1 MNPTIEQSN
10 RLIIQQFKSFL
21 EQIGYKKGTQT
32 MLPICLNEFL
42 EFTTKSLK
50 TINKS
55 DILAYYE
62 HIKNR
67 PNKRKPGALSESM
80 VNHHVFSLKVF
91 FSFQM
96 EIGKI
101 TLNPMD
107 NLSFP
112 RPKSKAREILTP
124 KEITALFEACE
135 THKEKAVLSIFYGLG
150 LRRSEAENLMLVDV
164 NFKSSLLVVRQGKGK
179 KRRVIPM
186 NKAISKNLKSYVLKE
201 RKATSDTKTFFTSR
215 IGLQLSGNALNRIL
229 KQLLERAGIEKEISL
244 HCLRH
249 SIATHL
255 LENGLSV
262 EYVRDFL
269 GHQHLEST
277 QIYTRVKNKQLW
289 ELRAHIHED
298 L

>member
-1 MNPTIEQSN
+1 MCKPQKKSTMKTKTIEDF
-10 RLIIQQFKSFL
+10 RAYLM
-21 EQIGYKKGTQT
+21 QIGYKKGTQT

-42 EFTTKSLK
+42 NFV
-50 TINKS
+50 NKS
-55 DILAYYE
+55 VSSIDKTDILSYYE
-62 HIKNR
+62 YIKNR
-67 PNKRKPGALSESM
+67 PNKRRPGALSESM
-80 VNHHVFSLKVF
+80 VNHHVFSLKIF

-101 TLNPMD
+101 TVNPMD
-107 NLSFP
+107 SLTFP

-124 KEITALFEACE
+124 EEITHLFDNCE
-135 THKEKAVLSIFYGLG
+135 THREKAVLSIFYGLG
-150 LRRSEAENLMLVDV
+150 LRRSEGENLLLEDV
-164 NFKSSLLVVRQGKGK
+164 NFKTSLLVVREGKGK

-186 NKAISKNLKSYVLKE
+186 NKAISESLKNYVLKE

-215 IGLQLSGNALNRIL
+215 IGLKMSGNALNKIL

-255 LENGLSV
+255 LENGLSL

-269 GHQHLEST
+269 GHQHLETT

-289 ELRAHIHED
+289 NL
-298 L
+298 LSSS

>member
-1 MNPTIEQSN
+1 MNPLLQE
-10 RLIIQQFKSFL
+10 FKSYL
-21 EQIGYKKGTQT
+21 EQIGYKKGTQK
-32 MLPICLNEFL
+32 MLPLCLNEFL
-42 EFTTKSLK
+42 AFTPKKLQE
-50 TINKS
+50 INKT
-55 DILAYYE
+55 DILNYYQ

-96 EIGKI
+96 EMGKI

-107 NLSFP
+107 NLNFP

-124 KEITALFEACE
+124 KEITLLFDVCE
-135 THKEKAVLSIFYGLG
+135 TYKEKAILSIFYGLG
-150 LRRSEAENLMLVDV
+150 LRRSEAENLALTDL
-164 NFKSSLLVVRQGKGK
+164 NFKSSILVVREGKGK
-179 KRRVIPM
+179 KRRVLPM
-186 NKAISKNLKSYVLKE
+186 NQTIVTHLKNYALKE
-201 RKATSDTKTFFTSR
+201 RTVTSETQCFFSSR
-215 IGLQLSGNALNRIL
+215 NGLKLSGNAMNKML
-229 KQLLERAGIEKEISL
+229 KQLLDRAGIEKEISL

-255 LENGLSV
+255 LENGLPL

-289 ELRAHIHED
+289 ELRGQVHKD

>member
-1 MNPTIEQSN
+1 MNPLLKE
-10 RLIIQQFKSFL
+10 FKSYL
-21 EQIGYKKGTQT
+21 QQIGYKKGTQT
-32 MLPICLNEFL
+32 MLPLCLNEFL
-42 EFTTKSLK
+42 EFTPKKLQE
-50 TINKS
+50 INKT
-55 DILAYYE
+55 DILNYYQY
-62 HIKNR
+62 IKNR

-107 NLSFP
+107 NLNFP

-124 KEITALFEACE
+124 REITALFEACE
-135 THKEKAVLSIFYGLG
+135 THKEKAILSIFYGLG
-150 LRRSEAENLMLVDV
+150 LRRSEAENLALTDL
-164 NFKSSLLVVRQGKGK
+164 NFKSSILVVREGKGK
-179 KRRVIPM
+179 KRRVLPM
-186 NKAISKNLKSYVLKE
+186 NQTISENLTNYVLKE
-201 RKATSDTKTFFTSR
+201 RTVTGDTKSFFSSR
-215 IGLQLSGNALNRIL
+215 IGLKLSGNTMNRIL

-255 LENGLSV
+255 LENGLSL

-269 GHQHLEST
+269 GHQHLETT
-277 QIYTRVKNKQLW
+277 QIYTQVKNKQLW
-289 ELRAHIHED
+289 ELRGHTHED

>member
-1 MNPTIEQSN
+1 MNPLLTE
-10 RLIIQQFKSFL
+10 FKSYL

-32 MLPICLNEFL
+32 MLPLCLNEFL
-42 EFTTKSLK
+42 EFTPKKLQE
-50 TINKS
+50 INKT
-55 DILAYYE
+55 DILNYYQY
-62 HIKNR
+62 IKNR

-107 NLSFP
+107 NLNFP

-124 KEITALFEACE
+124 REITALFEACE
-135 THKEKAVLSIFYGLG
+135 THKEKAILSIFYGLG
-150 LRRSEAENLMLVDV
+150 LRRSEAENLALTDL
-164 NFKSSLLVVRQGKGK
+164 NFKSSILVVREGKGK
-179 KRRVIPM
+179 KRRVLPM
-186 NKAISKNLKSYVLKE
+186 NQTISENLTNYVLKE
-201 RKATSDTKTFFTSR
+201 RTVTGDTKSFFSSR
-215 IGLQLSGNALNRIL
+215 IGLKLSGNTMNRIL

-255 LENGLSV
+255 LENGLSL

-269 GHQHLEST
+269 GHQHLETT
-277 QIYTRVKNKQLW
+277 QIYTQVKNKQLW
-289 ELRAHIHED
+289 ELRGHTHED

>member
-1 MNPTIEQSN
+1 MITK
-10 RLIIQQFKSFL
+10 IITDFRAYL
-21 EQIGYKKGTQT
+21 MQIGYTKGTQT

-42 EFTTKSLK
+42 YSLNK
-50 TINKS
+50 TVETIDKADVLN
-55 DILAYYE
+55 YYE
-62 HIKNR
+62 YIKNR
-67 PNKRKPGALSESM
+67 PNKRRPGALSESM
-80 VNHHVFSLKVF
+80 INHHVFTLKVF

-101 TLNPMD
+101 TVNPM
-107 NLSFP
+107 NTLSFP
-112 RPKSKAREILTP
+112 RPKSKAREILTQN
-124 KEITALFEACE
+124 EIKQLFDLCE
-135 THKEKAVLSIFYGLG
+135 TYKEKAILSIFYGLG
-150 LRRSEAENLMLVDV
+150 LRRTEGENLLLEDV
-164 NFKSSLLVVRQGKGK
+164 NFKTSLLVVREGKGK

-186 NKAISKNLKSYVLKE
+186 NKAVSESLKKYVLKE
-201 RKATSDTKTFFTSR
+201 RKAKSQTKTFFCSR
-215 IGLQLSGNALNRIL
+215 IGLKLSGNQLNRIL
-229 KQLLERAGIEKEISL
+229 KQLLEKSNIQKEISL

-289 ELRAHIHED
+289 NLKNI
-298 L
+298 

>member
-1 MNPTIEQSN
+1 MNP
-10 RLIIQQFKSFL
+10 LIKHFKSYL
-21 EQIGYKKGTQT
+21 EQIGYKKGTQK
-32 MLPICLNEFL
+32 MLPLCLNEFL
-42 EFTTKSLK
+42 EFTSKKLQE
-50 TINKS
+50 INKT
-55 DILAYYE
+55 DILNYYQY
-62 HIKNR
+62 IKNR

-124 KEITALFEACE
+124 REITALFEACE

-150 LRRSEAENLMLVDV
+150 LRRSEAESLVMTDV
-164 NFKSSLLVVRQGKGK
+164 NFKTSFLVVREGKGK
-179 KRRVIPM
+179 KRRVLPM
-186 NKAISKNLKSYVLKE
+186 NQAISENLKNYVLKE
-201 RKATSDTKTFFTSR
+201 RTVTGDTNSFFSSR
-215 IGLQLSGNALNRIL
+215 IGLKLSGNTMNKIL

-289 ELRAHIHED
+289 ELRGHIDED

>member
-1 MNPTIEQSN
+1 MNPLLKE
-10 RLIIQQFKSFL
+10 FKSYL
-21 EQIGYKKGTQT
+21 QQIGYKKGTQT
-32 MLPICLNEFL
+32 MLPLCLNEFL
-42 EFTTKSLK
+42 EFTPKKLQE
-50 TINKS
+50 INKT
-55 DILAYYE
+55 DILNYYQY
-62 HIKNR
+62 IKNR

-107 NLSFP
+107 NLNFP

-124 KEITALFEACE
+124 REITALFEACE
-135 THKEKAVLSIFYGLG
+135 THKEKAILSIFYGLG
-150 LRRSEAENLMLVDV
+150 LRRSEAENLALTDL
-164 NFKSSLLVVRQGKGK
+164 NFKSSILVVREGKGK
-179 KRRVIPM
+179 KRRVLPM
-186 NKAISKNLKSYVLKE
+186 NQTISENLTNYVLKE
-201 RKATSDTKTFFTSR
+201 RTVTGDTKSFFSSR
-215 IGLQLSGNALNRIL
+215 IGLKLSGNTMNRIL

-255 LENGLSV
+255 LENGLSL

-269 GHQHLEST
+269 GHQHLETT
-277 QIYTRVKNKQLW
+277 QIYTQVKNKQLW
-289 ELRAHIHED
+289 ELREHTHEH

>member
-1 MNPTIEQSN
+1 MITKTIEDF
-10 RLIIQQFKSFL
+10 RAYLM
-21 EQIGYKKGTQT
+21 QIGYKKGTQT

-42 EFTTKSLK
+42 NFV
-50 TINKS
+50 NKS
-55 DILAYYE
+55 VSSIDKTDILSYYE
-62 HIKNR
+62 YIKNR
-67 PNKRKPGALSESM
+67 PNKRRPGALSESM
-80 VNHHVFSLKVF
+80 VNHHVFSLKIF

-101 TLNPMD
+101 TVNPMST
-107 NLSFP
+107 LSFP

-124 KEITALFEACE
+124 EEITQLFDLCE
-135 THKEKAVLSIFYGLG
+135 SYKEKAVLSVFYGLG
-150 LRRSEAENLMLVDV
+150 LRRSEGENLLLEDV
-164 NFKSSLLVVRQGKGK
+164 NYKTSLLVVREGKGK

-186 NKAISKNLKSYVLKE
+186 NKAISESLKNYVLKE

-215 IGLQLSGNALNRIL
+215 IGLKMSGNALNKIL

-255 LENGLSV
+255 LENGLSL

-269 GHQHLEST
+269 GHQHLETT

-289 ELRAHIHED
+289 NLKSI
-298 L
+298 

>member
-1 MNPTIEQSN
+1 MNPLLTE
-10 RLIIQQFKSFL
+10 FKSYL

-32 MLPICLNEFL
+32 MLPLCLNEFL
-42 EFTTKSLK
+42 EFTPKKLQE
-50 TINKS
+50 INKT
-55 DILAYYE
+55 DILNYYQY
-62 HIKNR
+62 IKNR

-107 NLSFP
+107 NLNFP

-124 KEITALFEACE
+124 REITALFEACE
-135 THKEKAVLSIFYGLG
+135 THKEKAILSIFYGLG
-150 LRRSEAENLMLVDV
+150 LRRSEAENLALTDL
-164 NFKSSLLVVRQGKGK
+164 NFKSSILVVREGKGK
-179 KRRVIPM
+179 KRRVLPM
-186 NKAISKNLKSYVLKE
+186 NQTISENLTNYVLKE
-201 RKATSDTKTFFTSR
+201 RTVTGDTKSFFSSR
-215 IGLQLSGNALNRIL
+215 IGLKLSGNTMNRIL

-255 LENGLSV
+255 LENGLSL

-269 GHQHLEST
+269 GHQHLETT

-289 ELRAHIHED
+289 ELRGHTHED